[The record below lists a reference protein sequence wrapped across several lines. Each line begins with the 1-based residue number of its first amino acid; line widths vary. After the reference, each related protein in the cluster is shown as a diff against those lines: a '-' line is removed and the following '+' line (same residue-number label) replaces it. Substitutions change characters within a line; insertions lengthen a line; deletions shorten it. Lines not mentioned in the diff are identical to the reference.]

1 VGNTLL
7 HWFEE
12 QTKESHHRPALRE
25 KRGGRW
31 VTTTWGQWRETSRAL
46 ASALVRLGV
55 ARGDRVALLSGTRQ
69 AFWEADI
76 GVLLAGAVSV
86 PLYPSLQGPR
96 IAHMLADSGSV
107 VLFAEDPL
115 QVEKLAAAMLA
126 CPLPALRTIVLF
138 EERAFRIGEDET
150 ERRTVDLVDLVL
162 PGVEV
167 VSLKALLE
175 DGRASL
181 PANEAELG
189 GRLAAASPDDI
200 STLMY
205 TSGTLGEPKGAI
217 LTQRCFTSE
226 IEALTGIVGLGP
238 HDEQLL
244 VLPMAHVFGRLL
256 ELAQL
261 RAGYVTSF
269 AETVWKVMDN
279 IDEVNPTFV
288 GFVPRFFE
296 KFRAASQQ
304 RASRGGALRERA
316 FRWSFDVGRKV
327 AQRKREGRTIPPTLA
342 LSHAYADKLALS
354 HVRAAFGTRFR
365 FAVSGG
371 APLAKELGEWFEAA
385 GVPVVEGYGLSE
397 TTAATHTNNPR
408 APRFGTVGQAIPGL
422 EVRIAAD
429 GEILVRGPTVMRGY
443 WNLPAATAE
452 VLEADGFFHTGDI
465 GTVDSQGYLTITD
478 RKKEILV
485 TAGGKNI
492 APQAVEAALRQSRF
506 ISRAA
511 VFGDRRPYLVALLT
525 LDESAARKWAHEHDR
540 EGDLGALAVDPELRA
555 VILGEVAAAN
565 ATLASFETVKRFS
578 ILPRELDGE
587 MGELTPT
594 LKVRR
599 KAVFERHRA
608 LIDALY
614 DEPAAETPTDVDG
627 DDASSNGTT
636 GRRRPLWARG
646 RAAGERS

>member
-1 VGNTLL
+1 VGDTLL

-12 QTKESHHRPALRE
+12 QTKQSHHRPALRE

-55 ARGDRVALLSGTRQ
+55 ARGDRVALLAGTRQ

-76 GVLLAGAVSV
+76 GVMLAGAVSV

-96 IAHMLADSGSV
+96 IAQMLADSGAV

-115 QVEKLAAAMLA
+115 QVEKLAAAVGA
-126 CPLPALRTIVLF
+126 CPLPALRTVVLF
-138 EERAFRIGEDET
+138 EERAFRVGEDER
-150 ERRTVDLVDLVL
+150 EDQRRTVDLVDLAL
-162 PGVEV
+162 PGVEI
-167 VSLKALLE
+167 VSLRSLLE
-175 DGRASL
+175 TGREAL
-181 PANEAELG
+181 ATTEAELAE
-189 GRLAAASPDDI
+189 RLAAASPDDI

-217 LTQRCFTSE
+217 LTQRCFTAE
-226 IEALTGIVGLGP
+226 IDALTSIVGLGP

-279 IDEVNPTFV
+279 IAEVNPTFL

-296 KFRAASQQ
+296 KFRVASQQ
-304 RASRGGALRERA
+304 RAAREGAVRERV
-316 FRWSFDVGRKV
+316 FRWSFEVGRAV
-327 AQRKREGRTIPPTLA
+327 AKRRREGRAVPTTLA
-342 LSHAYADKLALS
+342 LQHGYADKLALS

-397 TTAATHTNNPR
+397 TTAATHTNDPT
-408 APRFGTVGQAIPGL
+408 APRFGTVGKAIPGL
-422 EVRIAAD
+422 EVRIAPD

-452 VLEADGFFHTGDI
+452 VLDPDGFFHTGDI
-465 GTVDSQGYLTITD
+465 GSVDSEGYLTITD

-492 APQAVEAALRQSRF
+492 APQAVEAALRQSPF

-525 LDESAARKWAHEHDR
+525 LDEAAARRWAHEHDR
-540 EGDLGALAVDPELRA
+540 DGDLGALAVDPELRA
-555 VILGEVAAAN
+555 VIVGEVAAAN

-578 ILPRELDGE
+578 ILPRELE
-587 MGELTPT
+587 GELGEITPT

-599 KAVFERHRA
+599 RAVFERHRER
-608 LIDALY
+608 IDALY
-614 DEPAAETPTDVDG
+614 DEPATDDERANG
-627 DDASSNGTT
+627 DAG
-636 GRRRPLWARG
+636 GRRRPLWSRG
-646 RAAGERS
+646 RTADERG